1 MLAALR
7 ESREN
12 RATQF
17 VTDARQEG
25 DRQRVIKKEK
35 PQSWKTVFC
44 FVFLAETKYK
54 VGVGRHRTTNQ

>member
-1 MLAALR
+1 MQILAALR

-25 DRQRVIKKEK
+25 DRQRVIKKKRPE
-35 PQSWKTVFC
+35 SRKTVLC
-44 FVFLAETKYK
+44 FVF
-54 VGVGRHRTTNQ
+54 